1 MRKKIQASATTRG
14 RDAKNS
20 VIYLQ
25 NEVFGFGVGCDILAT
40 GIVVAIIVIEDVAI
54 ENVASLV

>member
-1 MRKKIQASATTRG
+1 VRQKIQASATVRG
-14 RDAKNS
+14 TDVKNS

-40 GIVVAIIVIEDVAI
+40 GIVIVIIVIEDVAI